1 MNHRRLF
8 SKQCELIALLAT
20 KLTSGYLRH
29 LFAPLMYNPQNNVGA
44 NNTAQRNQKAASR
57 AILTD
62 KC

>member
-29 LFAPLMYNPQNNVGA
+29 LFAPLMYNPQNKMPCGSEQHSTKKIESSFKSNF
-44 NNTAQRNQKAASR
+44 
-57 AILTD
+57 D
-62 KC
+62 